1 MGCTG
6 SKNEVDLVLACQ
18 RIEDN
23 VKLGTLYQIGPLLGR
38 GSFSKVYEATLI
50 ENPDE
55 RVAIKKL
62 SLLTTKVDPK
72 ETKKKN
78 IVSIHERLQ
87 DPNIDPWEKEVLQTA
102 VVGLQKEVDN
112 ATKATKYDDIMK
124 EVNVMK
130 ECNHPHIMGVKD
142 VFKGPSTVCIALTRC
157 YSDLSSLVDSRR
169 SPLRDENDI
178 LRFTRHLLKAVSYL
192 HDEKRIIH
200 RDIKPANCSLTHV
213 HLPHARL
220 LLADFGLSAHLPDDS
235 DFLPE
240 GEKVAGTVAYLSPE
254 AFAGRTGKPADVWA
268 SGCVLY
274 ELMMCQEFAVHLMIF
289 STTQDGKLFVYES
302 EEQFRHSLAKLLRKK
317 ETIDDIVKRS
327 LSPDELKSSGQR
339 AHHVDRA
346 VQPEQLSECLRKLLA
361 PKVAERISAAQGL
374 RIPLIGHSMRSGSSG
389 GRNGHSGRHKDKT
402 NPDTPGFMKESSGTT
417 VVPALE
423 AGTSGDVVNPA
434 DIQISADSKEASAR
448 NFVL

>member
-1 MGCTG
+1 MGCSG
-6 SKNEVDLVLACQ
+6 SKGEVELVLACV
-18 RIEDN
+18 RDDG
-23 VKLGTLYQIGPLLGR
+23 VKLGSLYRIGPLLGR

-55 RVAIKKL
+55 CVAIKKL

-72 ETKKKN
+72 EAKKKN

-112 ATKATKYDDIMK
+112 ATKATKIDDIMK

-130 ECNHPHIMGVKD
+130 ECDHPHIMGVKD
-142 VFKGPSTVCIALTRC
+142 VFKGPNTVCIALTRC

-169 SPLRDENDI
+169 SPLRDETDI
-178 LRFTRHLLKAVSYL
+178 FRFTRHLLKAVAYL

-200 RDIKPANCSLTHV
+200 RDVKPANCSLTHV

-220 LLADFGLSAHLPDDS
+220 LLADFGLSAHLPPDS
-235 DFLPE
+235 DYLPE

-254 AFAGRTGKPADVWA
+254 AFGGRTGKPGDVWA
-268 SGCVLY
+268 CGCVLY

-302 EEQFRHSLAKLLRKK
+302 EDQFRHSLAKLLRKK
-317 ETIDDIVKRS
+317 DTVNDVVKRS
-327 LSPDELKSSGQR
+327 LLPDELKTNGQR
-339 AHHVDRA
+339 NQAEEKGVPLEALAD
-346 VQPEQLSECLRKLLA
+346 CLQRLLA
-361 PKVAERISAAQGL
+361 PKTTERVTAAQALKISIFGT
-374 RIPLIGHSMRSGSSG
+374 SMRTGSRGEKSSTG
-389 GRNGHSGRHKDKT
+389 
-402 NPDTPGFMKESSGTT
+402 TPRSKKQLAGEQSSTT
-417 VVPALE
+417 VTLPADSE
-423 AGTSGDVVNPA
+423 VVNPN
-434 DIQISADSKEASAR
+434 DIHISEGKDGSGNAK
-448 NFVL
+448 NYVL